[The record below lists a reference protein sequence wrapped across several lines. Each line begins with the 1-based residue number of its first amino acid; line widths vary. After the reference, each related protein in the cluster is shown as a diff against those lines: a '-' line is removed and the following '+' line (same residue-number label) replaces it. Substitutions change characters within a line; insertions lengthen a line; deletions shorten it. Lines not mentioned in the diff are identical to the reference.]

1 VARISKKKHAAIIL
15 AVAGLLNSLLVLLAH
30 LTEMSAEL
38 EAMLLTVGNSG
49 IALWQAVVG
58 ANGNSS
64 VGNGGSSFTLSGPS
78 GTTAQA
84 RFSRASDP
92 GPEDQRGSTRVEVVT
107 SLFVVAISVIIFVGV
122 LSTFMGCTT
131 TYTGAKSRTAL
142 QAYGTSGTTAVLD
155 VDGSE
160 VCRVTGTQS
169 TLRVDASTAQRIC
182 AAFAPQCTWRAP

>member
-1 VARISKKKHAAIIL
+1 VARISKKKHAAVIL

-49 IALWQAVVG
+49 IAVWQAVVG

-64 VGNGGSSFTLSGPS
+64 VGNGNG
-78 GTTAQA
+78 
-84 RFSRASDP
+84 
-92 GPEDQRGSTRVEVVT
+92 QRGAARVEV
-107 SLFVVAISVIIFVGV
+107 LAAMAVVAICVTIFVGV

-142 QAYGTSGTTAVLD
+142 QAYGPSGTTAVLD

-182 AAFAPQCTWRAP
+182 KAFAPQCTWRAP

>member
-49 IALWQAVVG
+49 IAVWQAVVG

-64 VGNGGSSFTLSGPS
+64 VGNGNG
-78 GTTAQA
+78 
-84 RFSRASDP
+84 
-92 GPEDQRGSTRVEVVT
+92 QRGSVRVEVVA
-107 SLFVVAISVIIFVGV
+107 SLFVAALSLIIFVGV

-182 AAFAPQCTWRAP
+182 KAFAPQCTWRAP